1 MIAKAESN
9 IKRKQIKNI
18 KVNEEAE
25 VQRSDENTDQ
35 NLQRHLSCSFLCSVA

>member
-25 VQRSDENTDQ
+25 VQRSDENTR
-35 NLQRHLSCSFLCSVA
+35 NIGLHISK

>member
-9 IKRKQIKNI
+9 IKRKQLKNI

-25 VQRSDENTDQ
+25 VQRSDENTW
-35 NLQRHLSCSFLCSVA
+35 NIGLHISK